1 MKRALGIATVL
12 FLLGAVMLLG
22 IAMVLFLVGAVTLIE
37 GCSNGKD
44 PQEKEE
50 PAVEKV
56 TSVSNE
62 KDITKEPT
70 KKESSG
76 KEEITDLGKDV
87 KLEMILIPAGK
98 FVMGSPASEKGHRVN
113 ETQHEVT
120 LTKPFYMGKYEVTQD
135 QWDAVMVNNRSFY
148 RGPKLPVT
156 SVSWENC
163 QEFIKKLNAKT
174 SGGYRLPTEAEWEYS
189 CRAGTATAYSNGDI
203 ITKNDSNVEGLST
216 KVVGSYKPNA
226 FGLYDMHGNVWEW
239 CEDWKVDYPKEAV
252 IDPKGPEAGKNRVL
266 RGGSFT
272 GVGMHSRSANWFDN
286 LPSTWNIDYLG
297 FRLAK
302 TK

>member
-1 MKRALGIATVL
+1 MKRA
-12 FLLGAVMLLG
+12 LG

-56 TSVSNE
+56 ASVSNE

-120 LTKPFYMGKYEVTQD
+120 LTKPFYMGKHEVTQE
-135 QWDAVMVNNRSFY
+135 QWDAVMINNRSFY

-189 CRAGTATAYSNGDI
+189 CRAGTTTAYSYGDS

-216 KVVGSYKPNA
+216 KVVGSYKPNT

>member
-56 TSVSNE
+56 ASVSNE

-120 LTKPFYMGKYEVTQD
+120 LTKPFYMGKYEVTQE
-135 QWDAVMVNNRSFY
+135 QWDAVMINNRSFY

>member
-98 FVMGSPASEKGHRVN
+98 FVMGSPASEKGHRIN

-120 LTKPFYMGKYEVTQD
+120 ITKPFYMGKYEVTQE

-272 GVGMHSRSANWFDN
+272 GVGLHSRSANWFDN

>member
-120 LTKPFYMGKYEVTQD
+120 LTKPFYMGKYEVTQE
-135 QWDAVMVNNRSFY
+135 QWDAVMINNRSFY

-189 CRAGTATAYSNGDI
+189 CRAGTTTAYSNGDI